1 MNVSRIEREGM
12 SLPSHASATLRIS
25 TQKAGARTTQLNKLK
40 KNSPITARRAGRRCG
55 VIGRNGG
62 G

>member
-25 TQKAGARTTQLNKLK
+25 TQKAGARRTQPKKLK
-40 KNSPITARRAGRRCG
+40 KEQPDHGAQGWKALRCDRA
-55 VIGRNGG
+55 
-62 G
+62 